1 MLNMQSLREQ
11 IYQYLRSE
19 METGKLASGVTINVN
34 AISQEL
40 GISKT
45 PLRDALIQLE
55 AEGFVDILPRRGVV
69 VRKLSLQDVKDFYEI
84 IGALEAV
91 VVQDVFDLLGP
102 RHIQALKRLNKD
114 QGQAYR
120 QQAYERYY
128 RLNLEFHGV
137 FLNLSENHNLQ
148 KILLPMKQRL
158 YDFPRQS
165 YIDQWEQ
172 RNMEEHDRFIACI
185 ETGDQTG
192 AADLIRTV
200 HWSFTYQ
207 ENFIHAFYQ

>member
-11 IYQYLRSE
+11 LYQHLRAE
-19 METGKLASGVTINVN
+19 METGNLAPGVTINLN

-69 VRKLSLQDVKDFYEI
+69 VRKLTLQDVKDFYEI

-91 VVQDVFDLLGP
+91 VVQQVFDRLRS
-102 RHIQALKRLNKD
+102 RHIPTLKRLNED
-114 QGQAYR
+114 QRRAYG
-120 QQAYERYY
+120 QQAYARYY

-137 FLNLSENHNLQ
+137 FLKLSDNRNLQ
-148 KILLPMKQRL
+148 NILLPMKQRL
-158 YDFPRQS
+158 YDFPRQV
-165 YIDQWEQ
+165 YIDEWEQ
-172 RNMEEHDRFIACI
+172 RNMDEHDHFIARI
-185 ETGDQTG
+185 EVGDPNG
-192 AADLIRTV
+192 AADLMRTI

-207 ENFIHAFYQ
+207 ETFIRAFYR